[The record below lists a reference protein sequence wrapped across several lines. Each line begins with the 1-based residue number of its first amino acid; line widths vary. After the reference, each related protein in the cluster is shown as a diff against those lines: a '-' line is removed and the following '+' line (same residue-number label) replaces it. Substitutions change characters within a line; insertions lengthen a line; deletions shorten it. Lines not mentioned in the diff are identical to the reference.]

1 MCGIIEAMDTVM
13 VSVTLSY
20 DEEID
25 QWGAW
30 LPDVAAF
37 GQGDTPQAAIED
49 LKKAL
54 ALYIEEVGYKK
65 FVEEL
70 APPAQSLSL
79 PLSDLVEAA

>member
-1 MCGIIEAMDTVM
+1 MRGTMIGMDTIM

-30 LPDVAAF
+30 LPDITAF
-37 GQGDTPQAAIED
+37 GQGDTPQDAIED

-65 FVEEL
+65 FLEEL

>member
-1 MCGIIEAMDTVM
+1 M

-20 DEEID
+20 DEEIN

-30 LPDVAAF
+30 LPDVAAY
-37 GQGDTPQAAIED
+37 GQGETPQEAIDD
-49 LKKAL
+49 LKEAL
-54 ALYIEEVGYKK
+54 ALYIEEVGYEK
-65 FVEEL
+65 FLAEL